1 MMFEMRVPGSTATH
15 ARITVAIA
23 TVIVLTACTGA
34 REATSSAASPT
45 VVGPTTAPA
54 APEVRDYLS
63 FTDSLTEQ
71 GYAIERG
78 GRGGFPSRLIG
89 LPGRGVLIE
98 GDPVL
103 TFEFPS
109 KEAFDEMRSTIRPR
123 GDMID
128 LAIINWD
135 PPRFYGSGRLL
146 VLYFGDKQRTIDA
159 LGSVL
164 GRKFAGG

>member
-1 MMFEMRVPGSTATH
+1 MRIRGSTATY

-23 TVIVLTACTGA
+23 TVIMLTACTGA
-34 REATSSAASPT
+34 REAISSAASPT
-45 VVGPTTAPA
+45 VVSPTTAPA
-54 APEVRDYLS
+54 ASEVRDFSS
-63 FTDSLTEQ
+63 FADSLRHQ

-78 GRGGFPSRLIG
+78 GTGGFPSRLIG
-89 LPGRGVLIE
+89 LPGQGVLIE

-109 KEAFDEMRSTIRPR
+109 REAFDEMRSTIRPR

-128 LAIINWD
+128 LTLINWD
-135 PPRFYGSGRLL
+135 RPRFYGSGRLL
-146 VLYFGDKQRTIDA
+146 VLYFGNKQRTIDA

-164 GRKFAGG
+164 RRKFAGGGT